1 MTLPPVSVKWLF
13 GRARPS
19 VSSRF
24 PRSTVSILCPMSGV
38 WLGIDYGTSNT
49 VAVLRWPDGRTRPL
63 LFDSS
68 PLLPSAVYASGDGR
82 LIVGRDAE
90 RSARSDP
97 ARFEQNPKRRVD
109 DLDVLLGGHTYPV
122 TDLIAAVLR
131 HVGDEAR
138 RTAGAAVGRI
148 SMTHPVTW
156 GPARRRVLEAATAR
170 AGLPAPLLVPEP
182 VAAAAYFTSSLG
194 HVVKPGQSVVVYDLG
209 AGTFD
214 ASVVRRT
221 PAGFDTLAYSGL
233 DDVGG
238 LDLDAVMVQMII
250 DVVDQEA
257 PDTARRL
264 REPGTSDERR
274 QRIHLWQD
282 ARQARETL
290 SRESSVTVYPAVGL
304 RDVLITRDQ
313 FEAAAAALLERTIR
327 ITTATVKEARVRPD
341 DLAGW
346 FLVGGAT
353 RTPLVATL
361 LHRQTGQA
369 ATVIEEPQLVVAEG
383 ALRVVAGY
391 VGPAA
396 TDLATRAARTPPRPA
411 SPAPPAVPAPARPA
425 ATPTT
430 PTATP
435 GPAVTAAAG
444 RPGGSGATRPPT
456 HPAGV
461 PHSGPAAP
469 VTRPGA
475 APAVASR
482 APYAV
487 PPAPV
492 TRPGMPPAVVSP
504 APYAGPPLPAPPR
517 RRRRRYLWLAA
528 VIGVLFVASAVLAAN
543 AADMFSSSDRNADT
557 GATPTSTTRSVEDV
571 AAPDDGRPP
580 FLGIS
585 VTDREGGGVLI
596 GAVSPGSPAAK
607 AGLQV
612 GDVIVEFALDNV
624 TTADRFVAL
633 VRQYK
638 PGDRVPIVILRN
650 GSTATILVTLVAAS

>member
-1 MTLPPVSVKWLF
+1 
-13 GRARPS
+13 
-19 VSSRF
+19 
-24 PRSTVSILCPMSGV
+24 MSGV

-122 TDLIAAVLR
+122 IDLIAAVLR

-264 REPGTSDERR
+264 REPGTGDERR

-304 RDVLITRDQ
+304 RDVLITRNQ

-369 ATVIEEPQLVVAEG
+369 ATVIEEP
-383 ALRVVAGY
+383 AGRR
-391 VGPAA
+391 GRR
-396 TDLATRAARTPPRPA
+396 LAGRRRIRRTRGDRSGDTGRAD
-411 SPAPPAVPAPARPA
+411 
-425 ATPTT
+425 
-430 PTATP
+430 
-435 GPAVTAAAG
+435 TAAAG
-444 RPGGSGATRPPT
+444 LSRAARRSGAGQAGGNPDDPDGHAGPGCHRRSGAARRVRSHPPT
-456 HPAGV
+456 DPPGRRTAQRACRARHSTRRGTCCRVSRPVCRAARARESTRHATCCRVAGAV
-461 PHSGPAAP
+461 
-469 VTRPGA
+469 RR
-475 APAVASR
+475 PAVAR
-482 APYAV
+482 TAPQNASSLSV
-487 PPAPV
+487 A
-492 TRPGMPPAVVSP
+492 
-504 APYAGPPLPAPPR
+504 R
-517 RRRRRYLWLAA
+517 RCHR
-528 VIGVLFVASAVLAAN
+528 
-543 AADMFSSSDRNADT
+543 
-557 GATPTSTTRSVEDV
+557 
-571 AAPDDGRPP
+571 
-580 FLGIS
+580 
-585 VTDREGGGVLI
+585 
-596 GAVSPGSPAAK
+596 GAVRCLRRPRSECGRHVLLERPQRRHRRDADIYYEVGRGRGG
-607 AGLQV
+607 AG
-612 GDVIVEFALDNV
+612 
-624 TTADRFVAL
+624 
-633 VRQYK
+633 
-638 PGDRVPIVILRN
+638 
-650 GSTATILVTLVAAS
+650 